1 MRVALVIAALLTP
14 ATAQAR
20 GIDCKKA
27 ATALEK
33 TICGDKEM
41 LEADEAIAGLYARAL
56 TAWNGAIA
64 AYVRRDQATWLSGF
78 RRIGSKDADDIVCEI
93 ADKPCIRDELRRR
106 VADLESGTY
115 ANSGV
120 YIAADGRKLLLSPR
134 AGNGYHLRVFDPK
147 RLPNHVTTLD
157 QSDAAM
163 WDGPNAMVAKM
174 GDANSLPLPAGDGC
188 TLRMTPAALAM
199 TVVQKGK
206 CGGRNYAGSYAR
218 KLDQTL
224 GDYEVSL
231 D

>member
-1 MRVALVIAALLTP
+1 MRVALILAALLLP
-14 ATAQAR
+14 AAAQAR

-33 TICGDKEM
+33 TICADKEM
-41 LEADEAIAGLYARAL
+41 LEADEQIAGLYARHL

-64 AYVRRDQATWLSGF
+64 AYVRRDQATWLARF
-78 RRIGSKDADDIVCEI
+78 RQIGKDEMSCELT
-93 ADKPCIRDELRRR
+93 DKPCIRDEMRRR
-106 VADLESGTY
+106 VADLDSGTY

-120 YIAADGRKLLLSPR
+120 YIAADGRKLLLSPK
-134 AGNGYHLRVFDPK
+134 AGNAYGLRVFDPK
-147 RLPNHVTTLD
+147 RLPDHVRTPD
-157 QSDAAM
+157 EDGAAM

-174 GDANSLPLPAGDGC
+174 GDSNGLPLPAGDGC

-206 CGGRNYAGSYAR
+206 CAGRNYAGSYAR

-224 GDYEVSL
+224 AEYEFSI